1 MKHVLS
7 SEQFTR
13 KELES
18 LFKLTDHIRLNEAAY
33 SGAIADKVVATIFY
47 EPSTRTR
54 LSFEAAILRL
64 GGKNISTENA
74 KEMSSAIKG
83 ESLEDTIRVMHGYAD
98 AIVMR
103 HGSIAS
109 AVDAAKVSEVPIIN
123 AGAGSGEHPTQALLD
138 TYTIYKNKGKLDG
151 ISCAILGD
159 LMYGRTVHSLVK
171 MLSLFDNV
179 TIYGLSIESLTLPQE
194 YIDFMQKKGVKYV
207 PVKNLT
213 DLPSDLDIIYQ
224 TRTQTERFLEKGI
237 VAEEIVLSKA
247 TMAHFGSDTLI
258 LHPLPRN
265 DEIATDMDNDPRAKY
280 FEQSRNGMYV
290 RMGLLYEV
298 LVNGEK

>member
-1 MKHVLS
+1 MKHVVS
-7 SEQFTR
+7 CEQFTR
-13 KELES
+13 DEIQA
-18 LFKLTDHIRLNEAAY
+18 LFARTDHIRENQGEYANALN
-33 SGAIADKVVATIFY
+33 SKVVATLFY

-83 ESLEDTIRVMHGYAD
+83 ESIEDTIRVIDGYAD

-103 HGSIAS
+103 HPDNNSS
-109 AVDAAKVSEVPIIN
+109 VDAAAASRVPIIN

-138 TYTIYKNKGKLDG
+138 AYTIHKRKGKIDG
-151 ISCAILGD
+151 VSVAVLGD
-159 LMYGRTVHSLVK
+159 LLYGRTIHSLIK
-171 MLSLFDNV
+171 LLSLYGDV
-179 TIYGLSIESLTLPQE
+179 KIYGLSIESLALPQE
-194 YIDFMQKKGVKYV
+194 YIDYLAKRGITYT
-207 PVKNLT
+207 PVKSLT

-237 VAEEIVLSKA
+237 KAEEIVLDNIS
-247 TMAHFGSDTLI
+247 MAHFGSDTLV

-265 DEIATDMDNDPRAKY
+265 CEIAPEFDSDPRAVY
-280 FEQSRNGMYV
+280 FEQSLNGMFV
-290 RMGLLYEV
+290 RMGLLHT
-298 LVNGEK
+298 LLC